1 MSEEVN
7 RLEGHPIDPKPP
19 EESADAG
26 KPSKRDHTENRKAK
40 PAKQISRRA
49 KPVISE

>member
-7 RLEGHPIDPKPP
+7 RLEGQPIDPKPP